1 MKAYKKVIAA
11 AVMGL
16 ALPFAYGDSLS
27 ISKDGIYVLNEK
39 FPLGGQDTVYIV
51 SGKVE
56 ASGMIKDGIYF
67 NLGLVPYDAEGKPLI
82 GRNEFPLPTESLED
96 HDGFMVLEQLLV
108 EKDGQFEVN
117 LKVRFDGESMK
128 SVSFVAETILM
139 NGSKFELKDFSIA
152 PIASDVQMD
161 STANGVESNKSSKP
175 TSYAYV
181 GNRDVISGA
190 ELKQSEE
197 SASNKSGQTVAG
209 SSRRYI
215 YVHPELGSD
224 NFHGFKKLRG
234 QIDGPKRTL
243 RSAVNKAGNGDVIVL
258 QESNT
263 PHKIRNTIISK
274 PGQNI
279 VIRADGKVV
288 IKAEGRID

>member
-39 FPLGGQDTVYIV
+39 FPLEGQDTVYVV

-82 GRNEFPLPTESLED
+82 GKDEFPLPTESLED

-108 EKDGQFEVN
+108 EKDGQFEVDA
-117 LKVRFDGESMK
+117 KVKFDGEGMK
-128 SVSFVAETILM
+128 FVSFVAETILM
-139 NGSKFELKDFSIA
+139 DGSKFELKDFSIA
-152 PIASDVQMD
+152 PITSDVKMD
-161 STANGVESNKSSKP
+161 STANGGGGKKSSK
-175 TSYAYV
+175 TASYAYV
-181 GNRDVISGA
+181 GNKDVISGA
-190 ELKQSEE
+190 ELNQPEDDETKKAEQS
-197 SASNKSGQTVAG
+197 VAD

-224 NFHGFKKLRG
+224 KFQGLKKLRG
-234 QIDGPKRTL
+234 QVDGPKRTIKA
-243 RSAVNKAGNGDVIVL
+243 AVSKAESGDVIVL
-258 QESNT
+258 QESAT
-263 PHKIRNTIISK
+263 PHKIGNLLKVGAGR
-274 PGQNI
+274 NI
-279 VIRADGKVV
+279 VFRADGKVV
-288 IKAEGRID
+288 IKAE